1 MMKRKIEAMR
11 ERFGPGKGTCGECS
25 HFVKGRYKTRDLQK
39 CEVYGM
45 THSEA
50 SDWAQKWEAC
60 GLKNKPYSGKQII
73 DLIKHEPK
81 EQVEEQLPGQMS
93 IDDWMGGTE

>member
-1 MMKRKIEAMR
+1 MSKRKIEAMR
-11 ERFGPGKGTCGECS
+11 ERFGPGPGTCGECS
-25 HFVKGRYKTRDLQK
+25 HFVKGQYRTKTLQK

-60 GLKNKPYSGKQII
+60 GLKNKPYTGKQII
-73 DLIKHEPK
+73 DELKREPK
-81 EQVEEQLPGQMS
+81 EEVEEQIPGQMT
-93 IDDWMGGTE
+93 IDEWMGGIG